1 MFACVPHVCGFTHAC
16 MATTSC
22 DHCSTAQLQS
32 LPLFTVLV
40 VQILQP
46 ACLPHTVWP
55 PVPGTLPTCAEAQS
69 LLNATPFHFNL
80 KGLVCLCICRLE
92 LHMEDGSVAQVT
104 GYYNNLEVICSNTL
118 GQSVTMACKPE
129 GTRVVCEPSEPHTCE
144 AVTTSKA
151 SICSAH

>member
-1 MFACVPHVCGFTHAC
+1 MYVASHMHAWQQHFVTTAAQRSCRVCRCSQFWLC
-16 MATTSC
+16 KSC
-22 DHCSTAQLQS
+22 NQLCRS
-32 LPLFTVLV
+32 RS
-40 VQILQP
+40 
-46 ACLPHTVWP
+46 CLPHTVWP
-55 PVPGTLPTCAEAQS
+55 PVPGMLPTCAEAQS

-144 AVTTSKA
+144 AVTTYKA